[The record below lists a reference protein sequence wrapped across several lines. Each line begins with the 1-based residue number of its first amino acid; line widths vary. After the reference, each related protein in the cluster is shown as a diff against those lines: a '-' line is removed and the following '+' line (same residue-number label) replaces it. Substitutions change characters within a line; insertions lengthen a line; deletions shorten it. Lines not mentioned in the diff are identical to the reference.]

1 MALTELL
8 SKIIAYL
15 DPGEYSKLIAL
26 RRQLVHSLSILEKA
40 KDKNLK
46 ITDDLLLLLNYLD
59 LGTWTAVESDPVSSL
74 NKLLEDN
81 FDQLIIQFKKRITD
95 QIHVS

>member
-1 MALTELL
+1 M
-8 SKIIAYL
+8 
-15 DPGEYSKLIAL
+15 LIWTL
-26 RRQLVHSLSILEKA
+26 QNIQNSILEKA

-46 ITDDLLLLLNYLD
+46 ITDDLLLLLNYLN

-81 FDQLIIQFKKRITD
+81 FDQLIIQFKKRIAN
-95 QIHVS
+95 QIVWLRLLYQFNFDIVL